1 MNIHNVNF
9 LISAVNPKQYPAAN
23 VPELAFAG
31 RSNVG
36 KSSLI
41 NKLLNRKNLARVSQK
56 PGKTATINFF
66 DIDGAINFVDLPG
79 YGFARVSKEEKK
91 KWGNIIET
99 YLNTRENLS
108 QVILLVDSRHTPTE
122 DDRTMMGFIR
132 AVCDRAVVIATKC
145 DKLKKSEIEPKM
157 YDIIKTLRLE
167 GDDIIIPFSTVNGMG
182 VEEFWSYVSEV
193 IGVE

>member
-9 LISAVNPKQYPAAN
+9 LISAVNPKQYPDTK

-56 PGKTATINFF
+56 PGKTATINFY

-91 KWGNIIET
+91 KWGTIIET

-145 DKLKKSEIEPKM
+145 DKLKKSELEPRM

-167 GDDIIIPFSTVNGMG
+167 GDDVIIPFSTINGMG
-182 VEEFWSYVSEV
+182 VEEFWSYVDEV
-193 IGVE
+193 IGAE

>member
-1 MNIHNVNF
+1 MNIHNVLF
-9 LISAVNPKQYPAAN
+9 TVSAVDPKQYPPAN

-41 NKLLNRKNLARVSQK
+41 NKLLNRKSLARVSQK
-56 PGKTATINFF
+56 PGKTATVNFY
-66 DIDGAINFVDLPG
+66 DIDKALNFVDLPG

-91 KWGNIIET
+91 RWGNIIET

-145 DKLKKSEIEPKM
+145 DKLKKSEIEDRM
-157 YDIIKTLRLE
+157 YDIIKALRLE
-167 GDDIIIPFSTVNGMG
+167 GDDIIIPFSTVTSMG
-182 VEEFWSYVSEV
+182 VEEFWSYVEEIV
-193 IGVE
+193 GVE